1 MICCEL
7 WFCCRGAGQGW
18 GVARETGGDRQTG
31 WNPGVNEAGS
41 IWEADK
47 EKVGV
52 QLPVHVS
59 WN

>member
-1 MICCEL
+1 MNCG
-7 WFCCRGAGQGW
+7 FVVGGQG
-18 GVARETGGDRQTG
+18 RDGGWPGRGGEDRQTG